1 MARLVIGLGGSVR
14 GVATDKIPWREMLPG
29 HSPPRASHVEIIDL
43 ISIEEGLLAEGADFG
58 DCGSTLLEAVK
69 KCKKGTL
76 YFVDF
81 SPLAAVTGER
91 IYACCLA
98 KTFTRREDAL
108 REEVAWLNANYVNAT
123 PTTPSNTN
131 WAKAINLNALNNKSP
146 KPVRENPPTGDG
158 PRESISGA
166 S

>member
-43 ISIEEGLLAEGADFG
+43 AEVELHIRLHLNQNP
-58 DCGSTLLEAVK
+58 TLLEEVA
-69 KCKKGTL
+69 KCKQGTM

-81 SPLAAVTGER
+81 SPLAAVTGDS

-98 KTFTRREDAL
+98 KTFSQRADAL
-108 REEVAWLNANYVNAT
+108 REEVAWLQENYVNGPARASR
-123 PTTPSNTN
+123 PASNNAN
-131 WAKAINLNALNNKSP
+131 WVKAINLNALNNKSS
-146 KPVRENPPTGDG
+146 KPGGANPPAGGG
-158 PRESISGA
+158 PSESVPGA